1 MKKKNKISR
10 NKKPKYHGMNL
21 TKITEYNKIILIHKA
36 NYKKG
41 EWNENREL

>member
-1 MKKKNKISR
+1 MKKKNKIPR
-10 NKKPKYHGMNL
+10 NKNTEYHGMNL